1 MKPEIKARWIAAL
14 RSGEYVQGRDCL
26 RRDLW
31 TPASAPGE
39 LTDAFCCLGV
49 LCDLAAREGVV
60 EWDGTDV
67 LYTFPQRGR
76 GTDVLYTSPQ
86 RGREHW
92 ENNVL
97 PLPVMVWAGL
107 AEDNPRVACDVGG
120 YTSANVATLNDEHGF
135 TFSEI
140 ADCIEVSL

>member
-1 MKPEIKARWIAAL
+1 MKPEIKARWLAAL
-14 RSGEYVQGRDCL
+14 RSGEYVQGRDSL

-39 LTDAFCCLGV
+39 MTDAFCCLGV

-67 LYTFPQRGR
+67 RYTFPQNARG
-76 GTDVLYTSPQ
+76 
-86 RGREHW
+86 ECW

-107 AEDNPRVACDVGG
+107 AEDNPRVACNVGG

-135 TFSEI
+135 TFGEI